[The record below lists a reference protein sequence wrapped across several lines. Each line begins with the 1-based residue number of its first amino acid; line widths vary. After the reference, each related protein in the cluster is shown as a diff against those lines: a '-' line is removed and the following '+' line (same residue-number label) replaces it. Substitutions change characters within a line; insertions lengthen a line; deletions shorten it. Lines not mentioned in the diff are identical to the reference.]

1 MKKIPKLLPLGG
13 LTHMAVIACFIR
25 KESDEDLAKRYKLIP
40 FFVPAMMLINLA
52 YFSLKAGSVAFSAN
66 HPA

>member
-1 MKKIPKLLPLGG
+1 
-13 LTHMAVIACFIR
+13 MAVIACFIR

-40 FFVPAMMLINLA
+40 FFVPAMMLINLV

>member
-1 MKKIPKLLPLGG
+1 MKKIPKLLALGG
-13 LTHMAVIACFIR
+13 LTLMAVIACFIR